1 MSITPENIP
10 QHELVGLAAH
20 VVKSSDPGQTCT
32 RGVIRSESRE
42 MIGIESEHRV
52 IMVHKKACVFDITL
66 PSGARVR
73 VDGRLLQG
81 RPEDRMKKRINRS
94 W

>member
-1 MSITPENIP
+1 MSITPENIL
-10 QHELVGLAAH
+10 QHELVGLETH
-20 VVKSSDPGQTCT
+20 VLKSSDPGQIST
-32 RGVIRSESRE
+32 RGVIRSESRN
-42 MIGIESEHRV
+42 MIGIESDDRI
-52 IMVHKKACVFDITL
+52 IMVHKRTCVFDITL
-66 PSGARVR
+66 PSGIRMQ